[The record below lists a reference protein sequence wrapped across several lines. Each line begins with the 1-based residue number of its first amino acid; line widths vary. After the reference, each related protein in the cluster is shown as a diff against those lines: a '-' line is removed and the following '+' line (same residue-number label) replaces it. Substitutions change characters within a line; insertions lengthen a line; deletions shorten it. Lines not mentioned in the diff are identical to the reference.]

1 VGDAFIARATGSRQR
16 ISTGGGT
23 TAGSFGSSMITLS
36 AEHVMPAEQEFEARF
51 WKALKSDMTMMI
63 A

>member
-1 VGDAFIARATGSRQR
+1 
-16 ISTGGGT
+16 
-23 TAGSFGSSMITLS
+23 MITLS